1 MLHVNNDLKSP
12 TIFSRICFLNI
23 FRKRNYPLSFKMSF
37 KKTTSLAII
46 LSLTGCNSHIKHLP
60 EISDI
65 SVPEKWQTPVEQ
77 RPVKE
82 TSPEVA
88 LKSEVKVK
96 EVIAPKEIKS
106 VENGWLKNFDDIEL
120 NKHVSLA
127 LKNNPDLLSS
137 AAQLKSAIKQ
147 VKITGSSLW
156 PSLSFNF
163 NRSKTTLEGNAVTS
177 FDDGNDLNSDLNSDL
192 DNTLNNTVDPVGDTV
207 GVSTDIRTVRTTLD
221 ISWEADVWGR
231 LTQRKKAAA
240 YSAKAQS
247 ELFKFAELSL
257 VANVS
262 RAWYN
267 LVTNK
272 LQLDLA
278 YQRLD
283 SFKNTASLIEE
294 NYKNGIS
301 SALDVYLSRSD
312 VQQQIASLSDARFGY
327 VETLR
332 AFKTLLGQYP
342 DNNLEF
348 NAKLPQ
354 LNESVPTGLP
364 AQLLTR
370 RPDIKASQ
378 LTYQAQIANAK
389 AAQRDLYPVIN
400 FRGSIG
406 DSRDTFNEL
415 FDGENLIRTFISDL
429 TAPIFASGSLKSVR
443 DQAVFNAES
452 AYADL
457 LTTTLTAFE
466 EVENSLSRET
476 SLREQKAAIQDA
488 VSLAENALELALDR
502 YKLGIENYNTVL
514 ESQRRVFD
522 SKENEINVRNALLQ
536 NRIGI
541 HLALGGDFI
550 DEEGRNPAESLP
562 TVAKDN
568 SKK

>member
-1 MLHVNNDLKSP
+1 L
-12 TIFSRICFLNI
+12 
-23 FRKRNYPLSFKMSF
+23 SF
-37 KKTTSLAII
+37 KKTTSLVVL
-46 LSLTGCNSHIKHLP
+46 LSLSGCNSHIKHLP
-60 EISDI
+60 DISDI
-65 SVPEKWQTPVEQ
+65 DIPKTWQKPVEQ
-77 RPVKE
+77 EPTE
-82 TSPEVA
+82 SIQPEVTP
-88 LKSEVKVK
+88 EVEATVT
-96 EVIAPKEIKS
+96 KEIKNETTPPPEVKK
-106 VENGWLKNFDDIEL
+106 VENGWLENFKDPEL
-120 NKHVSLA
+120 NQYIGIA

-156 PSLSFNF
+156 PSFSFNF
-163 NRSKTTLEGNAVTS
+163 NRSKTTLEGNAVSS

-192 DNTLNNTVDPVGDTV
+192 DNNINNNIDIFDDSAS
-207 GVSTDIRTVRTTLD
+207 VSTDIRTVRTTLD

-240 YSAKAQS
+240 YNAKAQS

-312 VQQQIASLSDARFGY
+312 VQQQVASLSDARFGY
-327 VETLR
+327 IETLR

-342 DNNLEF
+342 DSNLEF

-354 LNESVPTGLP
+354 LNGSVPTGLP

-378 LTYQAQIANAK
+378 LTYKAQIANAK

-429 TAPIFASGSLKSVR
+429 TAPIFASGSLSSAR
-443 DQAVFNAES
+443 DQAVYNAES
-452 AYADL
+452 AYSDL

-476 SLREQKAAIQDA
+476 SLREQKTAIQGA
-488 VSLAENALELALDR
+488 VTLAENALELALDR

-541 HLALGGDFI
+541 HLALGGDFLG
-550 DEEGRNPAESLP
+550 EENRDPIESLP
-562 TVAKDN
+562 TVAKGN
-568 SKK
+568 NKK